1 MRAVKAKLY
10 GLEPSHPT
18 HAARGMLEYKGID
31 HKVVNI
37 VPGMHAAAMRPLG
50 FRGGTVPG
58 LKIDGRRIQG
68 SRQISRA
75 LDEIQPEP
83 RLFPA
88 DPELRIRVEEAE
100 RWGDDVLQ
108 NVPRRV
114 TRCLTVTR
122 PELRTHMATEAGVPA
137 PKLAGALNAPI
148 ARYFARKV
156 DATEER
162 AKAALGL
169 LPALLDHVEKLLDEG
184 TIGGSERNAAD
195 FQIAA
200 TVRAL
205 MSFEDLAPAIAGRP
219 AGTFALELYPEWPTS
234 IPAGFIPGEW
244 LPPARPATAA

>member
-1 MRAVKAKLY
+1 VPGVKAKLY

-18 HAARGMLEYKGID
+18 HAARLMLEHKGID
-31 HKVVNI
+31 HKVVNF
-37 VPGMHAAAMRPLG
+37 VPGMHAAGVHAVG
-50 FRGGTVPG
+50 FRGGTVPAM
-58 LKIDGRRIQG
+58 KIDGRRIQG

-100 RWGDDVLQ
+100 RWGDDILQ

-114 TRCLTVTR
+114 TRCLAVTR
-122 PELRTHMATEAGVPA
+122 PELRTHMAKEAGVPA
-137 PKLAGALNAPI
+137 PKLAGALNAPV

-169 LPALLDHVEKLLDEG
+169 LPALLDHVERLLDEG
-184 TIGGSERNAAD
+184 TIGGSEPNAAD

-205 MSFEDLAPAIAGRP
+205 MSFEDVAPAIEGRP
-219 AGTFALELYPEWPTS
+219 AGEFAMRLLPEWPTS
-234 IPAGFIPGEW
+234 IPAGMLPEEW
-244 LPPARPATAA
+244 LAPLRSPVTA